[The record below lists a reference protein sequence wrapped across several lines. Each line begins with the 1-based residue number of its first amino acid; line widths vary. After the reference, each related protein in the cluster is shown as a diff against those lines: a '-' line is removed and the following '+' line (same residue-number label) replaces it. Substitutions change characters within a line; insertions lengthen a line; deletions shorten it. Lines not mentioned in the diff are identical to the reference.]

1 MDGQTAGPHQP
12 ALTNSSYPKLNMPAN
27 PLSGKVA
34 VIIGGTGAIG
44 LATANAFADLGVGVV
59 LAGRDA
65 ERSAS
70 AVATLP
76 AGNHMAMHADIG
88 DSATLHRLADDV
100 QQHYGRADILVNTAG
115 FTRAIA
121 HADLDAL
128 DDALI
133 DALFAINWRGQFAAI
148 RAFAPLLRA
157 NGDGLVVNV
166 GSIAGR
172 TGQGSNVAYC
182 AAKAGLDAMA
192 MSLGRAL
199 APAIRV
205 LNVSPGVVDTAFVP
219 GRVSGFNERAAR
231 TTPLR
236 RIGQA
241 RDVAD
246 AIVACATSLRFATG
260 TTIVVDG
267 GRQLG

>member
-1 MDGQTAGPHQP
+1 MS
-12 ALTNSSYPKLNMPAN
+12 LSS
-27 PLSGKVA
+27 LSGKVA
-34 VIIGGTGAIG
+34 VILGGTGGIG
-44 LATANAFADLGVGVV
+44 LATGYALAQLGASVV
-59 LAGRDA
+59 LTGRNRDSA
-65 ERSAS
+65 AS
-70 AVATLP
+70 AAASLP
-76 AGNHMAMHADIG
+76 AGNHMGAAAEIG
-88 DSATLHRLADDV
+88 DTASLNDLADEV
-100 QQHYGRADILVNTAG
+100 SHHYGRVDILVNTAG
-115 FTRAIA
+115 FTQAIP

-128 DDALI
+128 NDALI
-133 DALFAINWRGQFAAI
+133 DELFAINWRGQFAAI
-148 RAFAPLLRA
+148 RAFAPHLRA

-182 AAKAGLDAMA
+182 AAKAGLDVMA
-192 MSLGRAL
+192 VSLGRAL

-205 LNVSPGVVDTAFVP
+205 LNVSPGVVDTGFVP
-219 GRVSGFNERAAR
+219 GRDDTFNERAVK

-241 RDVAD
+241 QDVAD

>member
-1 MDGQTAGPHQP
+1 MTSTH
-12 ALTNSSYPKLNMPAN
+12 
-27 PLSGKVA
+27 LSGKVA
-34 VIIGGTGAIG
+34 VIIGGTGGIG
-44 LATANAFADLGVGVV
+44 LAAGRALANLGASVV
-59 LAGRDA
+59 LTGRDA
-65 ERSAS
+65 GRTAK
-70 AVATLP
+70 AVESLP
-76 AGNHMAMHADIG
+76 AGNHMAAHAEVS
-88 DSATLHRLADDV
+88 DSTSLRALAADV
-100 QQHYGRADILVNTAG
+100 QHHYGRVDILVNTSG
-115 FTRAIA
+115 FTRAIP
-121 HADLDAL
+121 HGDLEAL

-133 DALFAINWRGQFAAI
+133 DELFAVNWRGQFAAI
-148 RAFAPLLRA
+148 RAFAPALRA
-157 NGDGLVVNV
+157 GGEGLVVNV

-182 AAKAGLDAMA
+182 AAKAGLDVMA

-199 APAIRV
+199 APEIRV

-219 GRVSGFNERAAR
+219 GRDSTFNERAAK

-241 RDVAD
+241 EDVAD

>member
-1 MDGQTAGPHQP
+1 MSATF
-12 ALTNSSYPKLNMPAN
+12 
-27 PLSGKVA
+27 LSGKVA
-34 VIIGGTGAIG
+34 VILGGTGAIG
-44 LATANAFADLGVGVV
+44 FAAGETLARLGASVV
-59 LAGRDA
+59 LTGRDA
-65 ERSAS
+65 DEAAS
-70 AVATLP
+70 AAAALP
-76 AGNHMAMHADIG
+76 AGNHLAAVAEVA
-88 DSATLHRLADDV
+88 DSASLRALADEV
-100 QQHYGRADILVNTAG
+100 SHHYGRVDILVNTAG
-115 FTRAIA
+115 FTRAIP

-133 DALFAINWRGQFAAI
+133 DELFTINWRGQFAVI
-148 RAFAPLLRA
+148 RAFAPHLRA

-182 AAKAGLDAMA
+182 AAKAGLDVMA

-199 APAIRV
+199 APHIRV

-219 GRVSGFNERAAR
+219 GRDSGFNERAAKS
-231 TTPLR
+231 TPLKR
-236 RIGQA
+236 VGQA
-241 RDVAD
+241 QDVAD
-246 AIVACATSLRFATG
+246 AIAACATSLRFATG

>member
-1 MDGQTAGPHQP
+1 MSA
-12 ALTNSSYPKLNMPAN
+12 SS
-27 PLSGKVA
+27 LSGKVA
-34 VIIGGTGAIG
+34 VILGGSGGIG
-44 LATANAFADLGVGVV
+44 LAAGETLARLGASIV

-65 ERSAS
+65 DKASSA
-70 AVATLP
+70 AAALP
-76 AGNHMAMHADIG
+76 AGNHLAAVAEIG
-88 DSATLHRLADDV
+88 DSASLRKLADETSH
-100 QQHYGRADILVNTAG
+100 HYGRVDILVNSAG
-115 FTRAIA
+115 FTRAVP
-121 HADLDAL
+121 HADLEAL

-133 DALFAINWRGQFAAI
+133 DELFAINWRGQFAAI

-172 TGQGSNVAYC
+172 TGLGSNVAYC
-182 AAKAGLDAMA
+182 AAKAGLDVMA

-205 LNVSPGVVDTAFVP
+205 LNVSPGVVDTGFVP
-219 GRVSGFNERAAR
+219 GRDDSFNERAAR

-236 RIGQA
+236 RIGHAQ
-241 RDVAD
+241 DVAD
-246 AIVACATSLRFATG
+246 AIAACATSLRFATG

>member
-1 MDGQTAGPHQP
+1 MSA
-12 ALTNSSYPKLNMPAN
+12 S

-34 VIIGGTGAIG
+34 VILGGTGSIG
-44 LATANAFADLGVGVV
+44 FAAGETLARLGASIV
-59 LAGRDA
+59 LTGRDA
-65 ERSAS
+65 DKAAS
-70 AVATLP
+70 AAAALP
-76 AGNHMAMHADIG
+76 AGNHLAAVAEVA
-88 DSATLHRLADDV
+88 DSASLRALADEV
-100 QQHYGRADILVNTAG
+100 ICHYGRADMLVNTAG
-115 FTRAIA
+115 FTRAIP

-133 DALFAINWRGQFAAI
+133 DELFAINWRGQFAAI
-148 RAFAPLLRA
+148 RAFAPHLRA
-157 NGDGLVVNV
+157 SGDGLVVNV

-172 TGQGSNVAYC
+172 NGQGSNVAYC

-199 APAIRV
+199 APQIRV
-205 LNVSPGVVDTAFVP
+205 LNVSPGVVDSDFVP
-219 GRVSGFNERAAR
+219 GRDSSFNERAAR
-231 TTPLR
+231 TTPLQ

-241 RDVAD
+241 QDVAD
-246 AIVACATSLRFATG
+246 AIAACATSLRFATG

>member
-1 MDGQTAGPHQP
+1 MTI
-12 ALTNSSYPKLNMPAN
+12 TS
-27 PLSGKVA
+27 LSGKVA
-34 VIIGGTGAIG
+34 VIIGGTGGIG
-44 LATANAFADLGVGVV
+44 FAAGHALASIGASVV
-59 LAGRDA
+59 LTGRDI
-65 ERSAS
+65 ERSS
-70 AVATLP
+70 KAVAALP
-76 AGNHMAMHADIG
+76 AGNHLPVHAEVG
-88 DSATLHRLADDV
+88 DSASLRQLADDV
-100 QQHYGRADILVNTAG
+100 HHHYGRADILVNTSG
-115 FTRAIA
+115 FTRAVP

-133 DALFAINWRGQFAAI
+133 DELFAINWRGQFAAI

-157 NGDGLVVNV
+157 TGNGLVVNV

-182 AAKAGLDAMA
+182 AAKAGLDVMA

-199 APAIRV
+199 APEIRV

-219 GRVSGFNERAAR
+219 GRDSTFNDRAAK

-241 RDVAD
+241 QDVAD

>member
-1 MDGQTAGPHQP
+1 MTI
-12 ALTNSSYPKLNMPAN
+12 TN
-27 PLSGKVA
+27 LSGKVA
-34 VIIGGTGAIG
+34 VIIGGTGGIG
-44 LATANAFADLGVGVV
+44 FAAGRALANVGASVV
-59 LAGRDA
+59 LTGRDA
-65 ERSAS
+65 ERTAKT
-70 AVATLP
+70 VEDLP
-76 AGNHMAMHADIG
+76 AGNHMAARAEVA
-88 DSATLHRLADDV
+88 DSASLQALAADVLH
-100 QQHYGRADILVNTAG
+100 HYGRVDILVNTSG
-115 FTRAIA
+115 FTRAIP

-133 DALFAINWRGQFAAI
+133 DQLFAVNWRGQFAAI
-148 RAFAPLLRA
+148 RAFAPALRA
-157 NGDGLVVNV
+157 GGEGLVVNV

-182 AAKAGLDAMA
+182 AAKAGLDVMT

-199 APAIRV
+199 APDIRV
-205 LNVSPGVVDTAFVP
+205 LNVSPGVVDTGFVP
-219 GRVSGFNERAAR
+219 GRDSSFNDRAAK

-236 RIGQA
+236 RIGHA
-241 RDVAD
+241 EDVAD

>member
-1 MDGQTAGPHQP
+1 MS
-12 ALTNSSYPKLNMPAN
+12 LSS
-27 PLSGKVA
+27 LSGKVA
-34 VIIGGTGAIG
+34 VILGGTGGIG
-44 LATANAFADLGVGVV
+44 LATGNTLAQLGASVV
-59 LAGRDA
+59 LTGRNRDSA
-65 ERSAS
+65 AS
-70 AVATLP
+70 AAASLS
-76 AGNHMAMHADIG
+76 AGNHLGAVAEIG
-88 DSATLHRLADDV
+88 DTASLHALADEV
-100 QQHYGRADILVNTAG
+100 IHHYGRADILVNTAG
-115 FTRAIA
+115 FTRAIP

-133 DALFAINWRGQFAAI
+133 DELFAINWRGQFAAI
-148 RAFAPLLRA
+148 RAFAPHLRA

-166 GSIAGR
+166 GSIAAR

-182 AAKAGLDAMA
+182 AAKAGLDVMA
-192 MSLGRAL
+192 VSLGRAL

-205 LNVSPGVVDTAFVP
+205 LNVSPGVVDTGFVP
-219 GRVSGFNERAAR
+219 GRDDTFNERAAK

-241 RDVAD
+241 QDVAD

>member
-1 MDGQTAGPHQP
+1 MS
-12 ALTNSSYPKLNMPAN
+12 LSS
-27 PLSGKVA
+27 LSGKVA
-34 VIIGGTGAIG
+34 VILGGTGGIG
-44 LATANAFADLGVGVV
+44 LATGIALAQLGASVV
-59 LAGRDA
+59 LTGRRRDGA
-65 ERSAS
+65 NSAAAS
-70 AVATLP
+70 LP
-76 AGNHMAMHADIG
+76 AGNHLGAVAEIG
-88 DSATLHRLADDV
+88 DTTSLNALADEV
-100 QQHYGRADILVNTAG
+100 SHHYGRIDILVNTAG
-115 FTRAIA
+115 FTRAIP

-133 DALFAINWRGQFAAI
+133 DELFAINWRGQFAAI
-148 RAFAPLLRA
+148 RAFAPHLRA

-172 TGQGSNVAYC
+172 TGHGSNVAYC
-182 AAKAGLDAMA
+182 AAKAGLDVMA
-192 MSLGRAL
+192 VSLGRAL

-205 LNVSPGVVDTAFVP
+205 LNVSPGVVDTGFVP
-219 GRVSGFNERAAR
+219 GRDDTFNERAAK

-241 RDVAD
+241 QDVAD

>member
-1 MDGQTAGPHQP
+1 MS
-12 ALTNSSYPKLNMPAN
+12 LSS
-27 PLSGKVA
+27 LSGKVA
-34 VIIGGTGAIG
+34 VILGGTGGIG
-44 LATANAFADLGVGVV
+44 LATGNALAQLGASVV
-59 LAGRDA
+59 LTGRKRD
-65 ERSAS
+65 SAYS
-70 AVATLP
+70 AAAALP
-76 AGNHMAMHADIG
+76 AGNHLGAVAEIG
-88 DSATLHRLADDV
+88 DTASLNKLAGEV
-100 QQHYGRADILVNTAG
+100 SHHYGRIDILVNTAG
-115 FTRAIA
+115 FTRAIP

-133 DALFAINWRGQFAAI
+133 DELFAINWRGQFAAI
-148 RAFAPLLRA
+148 RAFAPHLRA

-182 AAKAGLDAMA
+182 AAKAGLDIMTV
-192 MSLGRAL
+192 SLGRAL

-205 LNVSPGVVDTAFVP
+205 LNVSPGVVDTGFVL
-219 GRVSGFNERAAR
+219 GRDDTFNERAAR

-241 RDVAD
+241 QDVAD

>member
-1 MDGQTAGPHQP
+1 
-12 ALTNSSYPKLNMPAN
+12 MPIHS
-27 PLSGKVA
+27 LSGKVA
-34 VIIGGTGAIG
+34 VIIGGTGGIG
-44 LATANAFADLGVGVV
+44 LATGHALAEIGASVV
-59 LAGRDA
+59 LTGRDA
-65 ERSAS
+65 DRTAS

-76 AGNHMAMHADIG
+76 AGNHLAAHAEVG
-88 DSATLHRLADDV
+88 DSATLRLLADDV
-100 QQHYGRADILVNTAG
+100 QHHYGRVDILVNTSG
-115 FTRAIA
+115 FTRAIP

-128 DDALI
+128 DDTLI
-133 DALFAINWRGQFAAI
+133 DEMFAVNWRGQFAAI

-157 NGDGLVVNV
+157 NGDGLIVNV

-182 AAKAGLDAMA
+182 AVKAGLDVMA

-205 LNVSPGVVDTAFVP
+205 LNVSPGVVDTGFVP
-219 GRVSGFNERAAR
+219 GRDSSFNERAAK

-241 RDVAD
+241 QDVAD

>member
-1 MDGQTAGPHQP
+1 MSATF
-12 ALTNSSYPKLNMPAN
+12 
-27 PLSGKVA
+27 LSGKVA
-34 VIIGGTGAIG
+34 VILGGTGAIG
-44 LATANAFADLGVGVV
+44 FAAGETLARLGASVV
-59 LAGRDA
+59 LTGRDA
-65 ERSAS
+65 DKAAS
-70 AVATLP
+70 AAAALP
-76 AGNHMAMHADIG
+76 AGNHLAAVAEVADEV
-88 DSATLHRLADDV
+88 SH
-100 QQHYGRADILVNTAG
+100 HYGRVDILVNTAG
-115 FTRAIA
+115 FTRAIP

-133 DALFAINWRGQFAAI
+133 DELFAINWRGQFAAI
-148 RAFAPLLRA
+148 RAFAPHLRA

-182 AAKAGLDAMA
+182 AAKAGLDVMA

-199 APAIRV
+199 APHIRV

-219 GRVSGFNERAAR
+219 GRDSGFNERAAKS
-231 TTPLR
+231 TPLKR
-236 RIGQA
+236 VGQA
-241 RDVAD
+241 QDVAD
-246 AIVACATSLRFATG
+246 AIAACATSLRFATG

>member
-1 MDGQTAGPHQP
+1 MILGG
-12 ALTNSSYPKLNMPAN
+12 
-27 PLSGKVA
+27 SG
-34 VIIGGTGAIG
+34 GIG
-44 LATANAFADLGVGVV
+44 LAAGETLARLGASIV

-65 ERSAS
+65 DKASSA
-70 AVATLP
+70 AAALP
-76 AGNHMAMHADIG
+76 AGNHLAAVAEIG
-88 DSATLHRLADDV
+88 DSASLRKLADETSH
-100 QQHYGRADILVNTAG
+100 HYGRVDILVNSAG
-115 FTRAIA
+115 FTRAVP
-121 HADLDAL
+121 HADLEAL

-133 DALFAINWRGQFAAI
+133 DELFAINWRGQFAAI

-172 TGQGSNVAYC
+172 TGLGSNVAYC
-182 AAKAGLDAMA
+182 AAKAGLDVMA

-205 LNVSPGVVDTAFVP
+205 LNVSPGVVDTGFVP
-219 GRVSGFNERAAR
+219 GRDDSFNERAAR

-236 RIGQA
+236 RIGHAQ
-241 RDVAD
+241 DVAD
-246 AIVACATSLRFATG
+246 AIAACATSLRFATG

>member
-1 MDGQTAGPHQP
+1 MSA
-12 ALTNSSYPKLNMPAN
+12 SS
-27 PLSGKVA
+27 LSGKVA
-34 VIIGGTGAIG
+34 VILGGSGGIG
-44 LATANAFADLGVGVV
+44 LAAGETLARLGASIV
-59 LAGRDA
+59 LAGRDPDKT
-65 ERSAS
+65 AS
-70 AVATLP
+70 AAAVLP
-76 AGNHMAMHADIG
+76 AGNHLAAVAEIG
-88 DSATLHRLADDV
+88 DSASLRKLAD
-100 QQHYGRADILVNTAG
+100 QTSHHYGRVDILVNSAG
-115 FTRAIA
+115 FTRAIP

-133 DALFAINWRGQFAAI
+133 DELFAINWRGQFAAI

-182 AAKAGLDAMA
+182 AAKAGLDVMA

-205 LNVSPGVVDTAFVP
+205 LNVSPGVVDTGFVP
-219 GRVSGFNERAAR
+219 GRDDSFNERAAR

-241 RDVAD
+241 QDVAD
-246 AIVACATSLRFATG
+246 AIAACATSLRFATG

>member
-1 MDGQTAGPHQP
+1 MS
-12 ALTNSSYPKLNMPAN
+12 LTS
-27 PLSGKVA
+27 LSGKVA
-34 VIIGGTGAIG
+34 VILGGTGGIG
-44 LATANAFADLGVGVV
+44 LAAGHALAQLGASVV
-59 LAGRDA
+59 LTSRSHDDA
-65 ERSAS
+65 AS
-70 AVATLP
+70 AAASLP
-76 AGNHMAMHADIG
+76 AGNHLAAAAQIG
-88 DSATLHRLADDV
+88 DSASLRALADDV
-100 QQHYGRADILVNTAG
+100 HHHYGRVDILVNTAG
-115 FTRAIA
+115 FTRAIP

-133 DALFAINWRGQFAAI
+133 DELFAINWRGQFAAI
-148 RAFAPLLRA
+148 RAFAPHLRA
-157 NGDGLVVNV
+157 TGDGLVVNV

-182 AAKAGLDAMA
+182 AAKAGLDVMA

-199 APAIRV
+199 APEIRV

-219 GRVSGFNERAAR
+219 GRDSTFNERAAKS
-231 TTPLR
+231 TPLR
-236 RIGQA
+236 RVGQA
-241 RDVAD
+241 EDVAN

>member
-1 MDGQTAGPHQP
+1 MS
-12 ALTNSSYPKLNMPAN
+12 LSS
-27 PLSGKVA
+27 LSGKVA
-34 VIIGGTGAIG
+34 VILGGTGGIG
-44 LATANAFADLGVGVV
+44 LATGNALAQLGTSVV
-59 LAGRDA
+59 LTGRNRDSA
-65 ERSAS
+65 AS
-70 AVATLP
+70 AAASLP
-76 AGNHMAMHADIG
+76 AGNHLGAVAEIG
-88 DSATLHRLADDV
+88 DTASLNALAAEV
-100 QQHYGRADILVNTAG
+100 SHHYGRVDILVNTAG
-115 FTRAIA
+115 FTRAVP

-133 DALFAINWRGQFAAI
+133 DELFAINWRGQFAAI
-148 RAFAPLLRA
+148 RAFAPHLRA

-182 AAKAGLDAMA
+182 AAKAGLDVMA
-192 MSLGRAL
+192 VSLGRAL

-205 LNVSPGVVDTAFVP
+205 LNVSPGVVDTGFVP
-219 GRVSGFNERAAR
+219 GRDDTFNERAAK

-241 RDVAD
+241 QDVAD

>member
-1 MDGQTAGPHQP
+1 MSA
-12 ALTNSSYPKLNMPAN
+12 SS
-27 PLSGKVA
+27 LSGKVA
-34 VIIGGTGAIG
+34 VILGGTGGIG
-44 LATANAFADLGVGVV
+44 FAAGETLARLGASIV
-59 LAGRDA
+59 LTGRDA
-65 ERSAS
+65 EKAAS
-70 AVATLP
+70 AAAALP
-76 AGNHMAMHADIG
+76 AGNHLAAVAEIA
-88 DSATLHRLADDV
+88 DSASLRALADKV
-100 QQHYGRADILVNTAG
+100 SHLYGRADILVNTSG
-115 FTRAIA
+115 FTRAIP

-133 DALFAINWRGQFAAI
+133 DELFAVNWRGQFAAI
-148 RAFAPLLRA
+148 RAFAPHLRA

-182 AAKAGLDAMA
+182 AAKAGLDVMA

-199 APAIRV
+199 APQIRV

-219 GRVSGFNERAAR
+219 GRDSSFNERAAKS
-231 TTPLR
+231 TPLK
-236 RIGQA
+236 RIGTAQ
-241 RDVAD
+241 DVAD
-246 AIVACATSLRFATG
+246 AIAACATSLRFATG

>member
-1 MDGQTAGPHQP
+1 MS
-12 ALTNSSYPKLNMPAN
+12 LSS
-27 PLSGKVA
+27 LSGKVA
-34 VIIGGTGAIG
+34 VILGGTGGIG
-44 LATANAFADLGVGVV
+44 LATGTALAQLGASVV
-59 LAGRDA
+59 LTGRNRDTA
-65 ERSAS
+65 AS
-70 AVATLP
+70 AAASLP
-76 AGNHMAMHADIG
+76 AGNHMGAVAEIG
-88 DSATLHRLADDV
+88 DTASLNALAAEV
-100 QQHYGRADILVNTAG
+100 AHHYGRVDILVNTAG
-115 FTRAIA
+115 FTQAIP

-128 DDALI
+128 NDALI
-133 DALFAINWRGQFAAI
+133 DELFAINWRGQFAAI
-148 RAFAPLLRA
+148 RAFAPHLRA

-182 AAKAGLDAMA
+182 AAKAGLDVMA
-192 MSLGRAL
+192 VSLGRAL

-205 LNVSPGVVDTAFVP
+205 LNVSPGVVDTGFVP
-219 GRVSGFNERAAR
+219 GRDGTFNERAAK

-241 RDVAD
+241 QDVAD

>member
-1 MDGQTAGPHQP
+1 MTH
-12 ALTNSSYPKLNMPAN
+12 SS
-27 PLSGKVA
+27 LSGKVA

-44 LATANAFADLGVGVV
+44 FATGHALAELGASVV
-59 LAGRDA
+59 LTGRNAD
-65 ERSAS
+65 SAS
-70 AVATLP
+70 SVAADLP
-76 AGNHMAMHADIG
+76 AGNHLGVAADIG
-88 DSATLHRLADDV
+88 DSPSLRALADRLHH
-100 QQHYGRADILVNTAG
+100 HYGRLDILVNTAG
-115 FTRAIA
+115 FTRAIP

-133 DALFAINWRGQFAAI
+133 DELFAVNWRGQFAAI
-148 RAFAPLLRA
+148 RAFAPFLRA

-182 AAKAGLDAMA
+182 AAKAGLDVMA

-199 APAIRV
+199 APEIRV

-219 GRVSGFNERAAR
+219 GRDASFNERAAK

-241 RDVAD
+241 ADVAD

>member
-1 MDGQTAGPHQP
+1 MSAI
-12 ALTNSSYPKLNMPAN
+12 S
-27 PLSGKVA
+27 LSGKVA
-34 VIIGGTGAIG
+34 VILGGTGGIG
-44 LATANAFADLGVGVV
+44 FAAGETLARLGASIV
-59 LAGRDA
+59 LTGRDA
-65 ERSAS
+65 DKAAS
-70 AVATLP
+70 AAAALP
-76 AGNHMAMHADIG
+76 AGNHLAAVAEVG
-88 DSATLHRLADDV
+88 DSASLRALADEASH
-100 QQHYGRADILVNTAG
+100 HYGRVDILVNTAG
-115 FTRAIA
+115 FTLAIP

-133 DALFAINWRGQFAAI
+133 DELFAVNWRGQFAAI
-148 RAFAPLLRA
+148 RAFAPHLRA

-182 AAKAGLDAMA
+182 AAKAGLDVMA

-199 APAIRV
+199 APQIRV

-219 GRVSGFNERAAR
+219 GRDSSFNERAA
-231 TTPLR
+231 TSTPLR
-236 RIGQA
+236 RIGTAQ
-241 RDVAD
+241 DVAD
-246 AIVACATSLRFATG
+246 AIAACATSLRFATG

>member
-1 MDGQTAGPHQP
+1 MS
-12 ALTNSSYPKLNMPAN
+12 LSS
-27 PLSGKVA
+27 LSGKVA
-34 VIIGGTGAIG
+34 VILGGTGGIG
-44 LATANAFADLGVGVV
+44 LATGNALAQLGASVV
-59 LAGRDA
+59 LTGRNRD
-65 ERSAS
+65 SANRAAAS
-70 AVATLP
+70 LP
-76 AGNHMAMHADIG
+76 AGNHLGAVAEIG
-88 DSATLHRLADDV
+88 DTASLNKLADEV
-100 QQHYGRADILVNTAG
+100 SHHYGRIDILVNTAG
-115 FTRAIA
+115 FTRAIP

-133 DALFAINWRGQFAAI
+133 DELFAINWRGQFASI
-148 RAFAPLLRA
+148 RAFAPHLRA

-182 AAKAGLDAMA
+182 AAKAGLDVMA
-192 MSLGRAL
+192 VSLGRAL

-205 LNVSPGVVDTAFVP
+205 LNVSPGVVDTGFVP
-219 GRVSGFNERAAR
+219 GRDDTFNERAAR

-241 RDVAD
+241 QDVAD

>member
-1 MDGQTAGPHQP
+1 MSP
-12 ALTNSSYPKLNMPAN
+12 S

-34 VIIGGTGAIG
+34 VILGGTGSIG
-44 LATANAFADLGVGVV
+44 FAAGETLARLGACIV
-59 LAGRDA
+59 LAGRGADKA
-65 ERSAS
+65 AS
-70 AVATLP
+70 AAAALP
-76 AGNHMAMHADIG
+76 AGNHLAAVAEIA
-88 DSATLHRLADDV
+88 DSASLRALADEV
-100 QQHYGRADILVNTAG
+100 MCHYGRVDMLVNTAG
-115 FTRAIA
+115 FTRAIP

-133 DALFAINWRGQFAAI
+133 DELFTINWRGQFAAI
-148 RAFAPLLRA
+148 RAFAPHLRA

-172 TGQGSNVAYC
+172 NGQGSNVAYC
-182 AAKAGLDAMA
+182 AAKAGLDVMA

-199 APAIRV
+199 APQIRV
-205 LNVSPGVVDTAFVP
+205 LNVSPGVVDSAFVP
-219 GRVSGFNERAAR
+219 GRDSGFNERAAR
-231 TTPLR
+231 TTPLQ

-241 RDVAD
+241 QDVAD
-246 AIVACATSLRFATG
+246 AIAACATSLRFATG

>member
-1 MDGQTAGPHQP
+1 MS
-12 ALTNSSYPKLNMPAN
+12 LSS
-27 PLSGKVA
+27 LSGKVA
-34 VIIGGTGAIG
+34 VILGGTGGIG
-44 LATANAFADLGVGVV
+44 LATGTALAQLGASVV
-59 LAGRDA
+59 LTGRNSDSA
-65 ERSAS
+65 AS
-70 AVATLP
+70 AAASLP
-76 AGNHMAMHADIG
+76 AGNHLGAVAEIG
-88 DSATLHRLADDV
+88 DTASLNALADEV
-100 QQHYGRADILVNTAG
+100 VHHYGRVDILVNTAG
-115 FTRAIA
+115 FTRAVP

-128 DDALI
+128 NDALI
-133 DALFAINWRGQFAAI
+133 DELFAINWRGQFAAI
-148 RAFAPLLRA
+148 RAFAPHLRA

-182 AAKAGLDAMA
+182 AAKAGLDVMA
-192 MSLGRAL
+192 VSLGRAL

-205 LNVSPGVVDTAFVP
+205 LNVSPGVVDTGFVP
-219 GRVSGFNERAAR
+219 GRDDTFNERAAK

-241 RDVAD
+241 QDVAD

>member
-1 MDGQTAGPHQP
+1 MSA
-12 ALTNSSYPKLNMPAN
+12 S

-34 VIIGGTGAIG
+34 VILGGTGSIG
-44 LATANAFADLGVGVV
+44 FAAGETLARLGASIV
-59 LAGRDA
+59 LTGRDA
-65 ERSAS
+65 DKAAS
-70 AVATLP
+70 AAAALP
-76 AGNHMAMHADIG
+76 AGNHLAAVAEVA
-88 DSATLHRLADDV
+88 DSASLRALADEV
-100 QQHYGRADILVNTAG
+100 ICHYCRADMLVNTAG
-115 FTRAIA
+115 FTRAIP

-133 DALFAINWRGQFAAI
+133 DELFAINWRGQFAAI
-148 RAFAPLLRA
+148 RAFAPHLRA
-157 NGDGLVVNV
+157 SGDGLVVNV

-172 TGQGSNVAYC
+172 NGQGSNVAYC

-199 APAIRV
+199 APQIRV
-205 LNVSPGVVDTAFVP
+205 LNVSPGVVDSDFVP
-219 GRVSGFNERAAR
+219 GRDSSFNERAAR
-231 TTPLR
+231 TTPLQ

-241 RDVAD
+241 QDVAD
-246 AIVACATSLRFATG
+246 AIAACATSLRFATG

>member
-1 MDGQTAGPHQP
+1 MSA
-12 ALTNSSYPKLNMPAN
+12 SS
-27 PLSGKVA
+27 LSGKVA
-34 VIIGGTGAIG
+34 VILGGSGGIG
-44 LATANAFADLGVGVV
+44 LAAGETLARLGASIV

-65 ERSAS
+65 DKAAS
-70 AVATLP
+70 AAAALP
-76 AGNHMAMHADIG
+76 AGNHLAAVAEIG
-88 DSATLHRLADDV
+88 DSASLRKLADATSH
-100 QQHYGRADILVNTAG
+100 HYGRVDILVNSAG
-115 FTRAIA
+115 FTRAIP
-121 HADLDAL
+121 HDDLDAL

-205 LNVSPGVVDTAFVP
+205 LNVSPGVVDTGFVP
-219 GRVSGFNERAAR
+219 GRDDSFNERAAR

-241 RDVAD
+241 QDVAD
-246 AIVACATSLRFATG
+246 AIAACATSLRFATG

>member
-1 MDGQTAGPHQP
+1 MS
-12 ALTNSSYPKLNMPAN
+12 LSS
-27 PLSGKVA
+27 LSGKVA
-34 VIIGGTGAIG
+34 VILGGTGGIG
-44 LATANAFADLGVGVV
+44 LATGTALAQLGASVV
-59 LAGRDA
+59 LTGRNRDTA
-65 ERSAS
+65 AS
-70 AVATLP
+70 AAASLP
-76 AGNHMAMHADIG
+76 AGNHMGAVAEIG
-88 DSATLHRLADDV
+88 DTASLNALAAEV
-100 QQHYGRADILVNTAG
+100 AHHYGRVDILVNTAG
-115 FTRAIA
+115 FTQAIP

-128 DDALI
+128 NDALI
-133 DALFAINWRGQFAAI
+133 DELFAINWRGQFAAI
-148 RAFAPLLRA
+148 RAFAPHLRA

-182 AAKAGLDAMA
+182 AAKAGLDVMA
-192 MSLGRAL
+192 VSLGRAL

-205 LNVSPGVVDTAFVP
+205 LNVSPGVVDTGFVP
-219 GRVSGFNERAAR
+219 GRDDTFNERAAK

-241 RDVAD
+241 QDVAD

>member
-1 MDGQTAGPHQP
+1 MSA
-12 ALTNSSYPKLNMPAN
+12 SS
-27 PLSGKVA
+27 LSGKVA
-34 VIIGGTGAIG
+34 VILGGSGGIG
-44 LATANAFADLGVGVV
+44 LAAGATLARLGASIV

-65 ERSAS
+65 DKAAS
-70 AVATLP
+70 AAAALP
-76 AGNHMAMHADIG
+76 AGNHLAAVAEIG
-88 DSATLHRLADDV
+88 DSASLRKLADETSH
-100 QQHYGRADILVNTAG
+100 HYGRVDILVNSAG
-115 FTRAIA
+115 FTRAIP

-133 DALFAINWRGQFAAI
+133 DELFAINWRGQFAAI

-182 AAKAGLDAMA
+182 AAKAGLDVMA

-205 LNVSPGVVDTAFVP
+205 LNVSPGVVDTGFVP
-219 GRVSGFNERAAR
+219 GRDDSFNERAAR

-241 RDVAD
+241 QDVAD
-246 AIVACATSLRFATG
+246 AIAACATSLRFATG